1 MRGSM
6 NELLIDSS
14 WKFVWKSLKDA
25 GLCRNMR
32 KKIWLESKLYI
43 LAAVFRGVMLFTME
57 EIQKIIKEP
66 WKECNTGKILRRCNE
81 HYIRLHP
88 DFASA
93 YNMFH
98 YGNDVLERNLVAE
111 VTRKKCEDTIVAY
124 LNGNLMEYKE
134 PVVGYR
140 PISNETEPRNDF
152 LMGITRLAANNV
164 NFDWTLLARNL
175 QFHSN

>member
-32 KKIWLESKLYI
+32 KKIWLESKLFV
-43 LAAVFRGVMLFTME
+43 LAAVFRGIMIFTME

-81 HYIRLHP
+81 HYIRLYP

-93 YNMFH
+93 FNIFH
-98 YGNDVLERNLVAE
+98 YGGAQLDEHLVGTKLAKMLAAVE
-111 VTRKKCEDTIVAY
+111 VY
-124 LNGNLMEYKE
+124 LNGKLMEYKE
-134 PVVGYR
+134 PMVGYR
-140 PISNETEPRNDF
+140 PLSTETEPRNDF
-152 LMGITRLAANNV
+152 MIGLARLAANELGM
-164 NFDWTLLARNL
+164 DWRGLARQL
-175 QFHSN
+175 EFHSN